1 MNDYFACCP
10 DTGVVESSERMA
22 YADPTDAQAIGGI
35 PEAFQLN
42 SNGLAD
48 HLRLWPLWLRGQ
60 ELGAANGQKNEF
72 MAVLSHELRNSLGAI
87 RSAAWILRMEISAGP
102 AAVKA
107 RMVIERQ
114 VAQMGRLVEDLLD
127 VSRARNGQLALLP
140 ERIDLCAVAARAA
153 QAVAVTMQERN
164 QLLSSSFPDT
174 PVWLEADPARL
185 EQVFVNLLF
194 NAAKYTDSE
203 GHIALSVVRED
214 GDAVVRVRDTGIGI
228 DPKVLPYVF
237 DLFVQADPSS
247 RRSEAGLGIGLALVR
262 SLVERHGGRV
272 TAASAGRGHGSEF
285 TVRLPTQAEGRLP
298 LDSAASQHGASQP
311 VSAGQDTHRVI
322 PHGRA
327 ANAPEI
333 DRREHA

>member
-1 MNDYFACCP
+1 MNDHFACCP
-10 DTGVVESSERMA
+10 DTDVGESNERMA
-22 YADPTDAQAIGGI
+22 YADLNHAQAVGGI
-35 PEAFQLN
+35 PAAFQPH

-72 MAVLSHELRNSLGAI
+72 MAVFSHQLRNSLGAI

-107 RMVIERQ
+107 RMAIERQ

-127 VSRARNGQLALLP
+127 VSRARNGQLTLQP
-140 ERIDLCAVAARAA
+140 QRIDLCAVAARAA
-153 QAVAVTMQERN
+153 QTVAVTMQQRN
-164 QLLSSSFPDT
+164 QRLSASFPDA
-174 PVWLEADPARL
+174 PVWLQADPARL

-194 NAAKYTDSE
+194 NAAKYSDSE

-214 GDAVVRVRDTGIGI
+214 GDAVIRVRDTGIGI
-228 DPKVLPYVF
+228 DPKILPYVF

-262 SLVERHGGRV
+262 SLVERHGGCV

-285 TVRLPTQAEGRLP
+285 TVRLPTHAEGLP
-298 LDSAASQHGASQP
+298 IEPAASQHASQP
-311 VSAGQDTHRVI
+311 VSAGQDAHY
-322 PHGRA
+322 GRRA
-327 ANAPEI
+327 QSRSERP
-333 DRREHA
+333 